1 MNVYTF
7 RVLLTASWVLFIPGI
22 VLSVALEPTLHP
34 LLRDYLAWESSSEA
48 PFEIAITNDIL
59 LVVWAFMFIG
69 MVVSYVG
76 LYRWKAWARW
86 LFVVVCAVGFLSA
99 FFTTL
104 VEPGPVSALGG
115 AIALLE
121 GMLIAAM
128 FWVEPIRSKFEASE
142 LLVAEGEPGDPPS
155 PF

>member
-1 MNVYTF
+1 MKVNTF
-7 RVLLTASWVLFIPGI
+7 RALLTASWVLFIPGI

-34 LLRDYLAWESSSEA
+34 SLRDYLAWESSSDA

-69 MVVSYVG
+69 IVVSYVG

-86 LFVVVCAVGFLSA
+86 LFVIFCAVGFLSA

-128 FWVEPIRSKFEASE
+128 FWVEPIRSKFESDE
-142 LLVAEGEPGDPPS
+142 HSGEDGEPEDSPS
-155 PF
+155 P